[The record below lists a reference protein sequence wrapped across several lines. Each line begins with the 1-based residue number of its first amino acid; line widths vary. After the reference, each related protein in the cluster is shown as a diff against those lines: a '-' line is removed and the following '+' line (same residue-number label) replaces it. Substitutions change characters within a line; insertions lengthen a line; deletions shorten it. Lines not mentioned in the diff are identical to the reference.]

1 MVDSRILAL
10 RVHPGLY
17 CICRLWPDEPT
28 PAWTARTNFC
38 SLTRTGEELSIVCNQ
53 EAVPRDVRAEHD
65 WRLLGVQG
73 PLDPSMVG
81 VLAGLATTLATAGVS
96 IFAISTFD
104 TDYLLVRDDDLHRA
118 LEALREARYAVDASN

>member
-1 MVDSRILAL
+1 MIDSRRHAL

-17 CICRLWPDEPT
+17 CICRLGPDEPT
-28 PAWTARTNFC
+28 PAWTTLASFC
-38 SLTRTGEELSIVCNQ
+38 SLTRTGDELSIVCNQ
-53 EAVPRDVRAEHD
+53 EAVPPDVRAERN

-73 PLDPSMVG
+73 PLDLSMVG
-81 VLAGLATTLATAGVS
+81 ILAGLATTLATAGVS

-118 LEALREARYAVDASN
+118 LDALRDGRYAVP

>member
-1 MVDSRILAL
+1 MVDARRLAL
-10 RVHPGLY
+10 HVHPGLY
-17 CICRLWPDEPT
+17 CICRLWPDEPM
-28 PAWTARTNFC
+28 PAWTALASFC
-38 SLTRTGEELSIVCNQ
+38 SLTRTGKELSIVCNQ
-53 EAVPRDVRAEHD
+53 EAVPPDVRAERN

-73 PLDPSMVG
+73 PLDLSMVG

-118 LEALREARYAVDASN
+118 LDALREARYAVR

>member
-1 MVDSRILAL
+1 MIDLATTRL
-10 RVHPGLY
+10 AGASQAWY
-17 CICRLWPDEPT
+17 CNCRLGPDEPT
-28 PAWTARTNFC
+28 PAGTTLASFC

-53 EAVPRDVRAEHD
+53 EAVPPDVRAERN

-73 PLDPSMVG
+73 PLDLSMVG

-96 IFAISTFD
+96 IFAVSTFN

-118 LEALREARYAVDASN
+118 LDALREARCAV

>member
-1 MVDSRILAL
+1 M
-10 RVHPGLY
+10 
-17 CICRLWPDEPT
+17 
-28 PAWTARTNFC
+28 PAWTALASFC
-38 SLTRTGEELSIVCNQ
+38 SLTRTSEELSIVCNQ
-53 EAVPRDVRAEHD
+53 EAVPPDVRAERN

-73 PLDPSMVG
+73 PLDLSMVG

-118 LEALREARYAVDASN
+118 LDALREARYAVP